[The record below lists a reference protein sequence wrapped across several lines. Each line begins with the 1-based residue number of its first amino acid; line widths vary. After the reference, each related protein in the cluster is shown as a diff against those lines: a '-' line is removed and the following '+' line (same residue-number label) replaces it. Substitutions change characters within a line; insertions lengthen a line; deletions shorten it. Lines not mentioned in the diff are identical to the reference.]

1 MKNAIVPDFIFGQNL
16 EHTRACV
23 FGGLSAQLLVNRK
36 FAGKPSGDGVAADWI
51 ASSGDVFFEL
61 LQNGYTHHA
70 VRNGMFRQNEVN
82 SQFIMN
88 LSKEYAGIFQINC
101 HLKGKSGYTLRIV
114 ARTENGEPTGLRLLV
129 ESFNQSY
136 KKDFKIDGKDWRKL
150 ELKFKVKN
158 ESDFQVGILVE
169 PGHSAVIG
177 VASLLPDDHFHGM
190 RRDVIERLKE
200 IGTSVIRW
208 PGGNFAGEYRW
219 RDGLLDPDERAPL
232 QSFMEIETQTY
243 THGYDNN
250 EIGTDEVIALCR
262 EIGAQPFFT
271 INPVWDSPEETAAW
285 VEYCNGDKKTPMGKI
300 RAERGFQKPYD
311 VKLWSLGNEMGYGH
325 MEGPHTPQDYVE
337 LARRHANAMLKV
349 DSGLQ
354 LVSSGPYP
362 QAEWTKGAAI
372 PLEDVAQI
380 SSLHHYMQPGV
391 MDMTSPERTKAVVQR
406 VVGLAEG
413 LFRLAENFS
422 GQLPK
427 SHRISFDEWNVWYSW
442 FRETGTSGGMLA
454 LRVLHGFMKHWQD
467 WRLSVVCFFQPIN
480 EGAID
485 VPIVEEAYLTAMG
498 QAMSLAAH
506 HKGNSVESLDD
517 LPAESFAS
525 KQADGRLVV
534 TIANTDMENSLK
546 WTLPDNLSI
555 VSKES
560 VILKPESFLP
570 RSLFES
576 KAVRTKQSVTLPPFS
591 MALIVLENNK

>member
-1 MKNAIVPDFIFGQNL
+1 MKKTIVPDFIFGQNL

-23 FGGLSAQLLVNRK
+23 FGGLSAQLLLNRK

-51 ASSGDVFFEL
+51 ASGGDVFFEL

-70 VRNGMFRQNEVN
+70 VRNGMFRQNEIN

-88 LSKEYAGIFQINC
+88 LSKQYAGIFQVNC
-101 HLKGKSGYTLRIV
+101 HLKGKCGYTLRIV

-129 ESFNQSY
+129 ENLYQSY

-150 ELKFKVKN
+150 ELKFKVKT

-177 VASLLPDDHFHGM
+177 VASLLPDNHFHGM
-190 RRDVIERLKE
+190 RRDVVERLKE

-219 RDGLLDPDERAPL
+219 RDGLLDRDERAPL
-232 QSFMEIETQTY
+232 QSFMEFETQTY

-300 RAERGFQKPYD
+300 RAERGFKEPFD

-337 LARRHANAMLKV
+337 LARRHAKAMLKV
-349 DSGLQ
+349 DPSLQ

-406 VVGLAEG
+406 VIGLADG

-422 GQLPK
+422 GLLPK

-467 WRLSVVCFFQPIN
+467 WRLAVVCFFQPVN

-506 HKGNSVESLDD
+506 HKGNSVEQLEG
-517 LPAESFAS
+517 LPAESFVS
-525 KQADGRLVV
+525 KRADGKLVI

-546 WTLPDNLSI
+546 WTLPDNFSI
-555 VSKES
+555 VMKES

-591 MALIVLENNK
+591 MALIVLESK